1 MRLYQAIFLFMFL
14 FAFACNMSPKIEKE
28 KFLQILEEIHTC
40 ESYNEVKLHNADAL
54 FLSQCKFSVLQDL
67 KIDSNS
73 YYETMRYYQKNPK
86 EFEVLYDTLVR
97 RLESKVIN

>member
-1 MRLYQAIFLFMFL
+1 MRLYLAIFLSMFL
-14 FAFACNMSPKIEKE
+14 FAFACNMNPKIEKE

-40 ESYNEVKLHNADAL
+40 ESYNEVKLHNADTL
-54 FLSQCKFSVLQDL
+54 FLSQCKFSVFQDL

>member
-1 MRLYQAIFLFMFL
+1 MRLYLAIFLMMFL

-28 KFLQILEEIHTC
+28 KFLQILEQIHTC
-40 ESYNEVKLHNADAL
+40 ESYNELKLHSADTL

-73 YYETMRYYQKNPK
+73 YYKTMRYYQKNPK

>member
-1 MRLYQAIFLFMFL
+1 MFL
-14 FAFACNMSPKIEKE
+14 FTFGCNMSPKIEKE
-28 KFLQILEEIHTC
+28 IFLKILEEIHTC
-40 ESYNEVKLHNADAL
+40 ESYNEIKLHSADTL
-54 FLSQCKFSVLQDL
+54 FLSQCKFSVLKNF

-86 EFEVLYDTLVR
+86 KFEVLYDTLVR

>member
-1 MRLYQAIFLFMFL
+1 M
-14 FAFACNMSPKIEKE
+14 NPKIEKE

-40 ESYNEVKLHNADAL
+40 ESYNEVKLHSADTL
-54 FLSQCKFSVLQDL
+54 FLSQCKFSVLRNF

-86 EFEVLYDTLVR
+86 EFEMLYDTLVR
-97 RLESKVIN
+97 RIESKVIN

>member
-1 MRLYQAIFLFMFL
+1 MRLYLAIFLLMSL
-14 FAFACNMSPKIEKE
+14 FTFGCNMNPKIEKE

-40 ESYNEVKLHNADAL
+40 ESYNEVKLHSADTL
-54 FLSQCKFSVLQDL
+54 FLSQCKFSVLRNF